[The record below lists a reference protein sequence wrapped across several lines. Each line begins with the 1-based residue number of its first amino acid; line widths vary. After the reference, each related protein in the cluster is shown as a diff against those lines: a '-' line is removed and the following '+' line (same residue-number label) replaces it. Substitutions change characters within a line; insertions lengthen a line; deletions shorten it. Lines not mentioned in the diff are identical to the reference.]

1 MCLAMFVLGTS
12 TCLLV
17 LVCSRG
23 LDTAAP
29 FKTHN
34 YPQSQSRASK
44 SGSSSS
50 TLASKGGREISG
62 SLSQVQRTLS
72 SLSLPGK
79 DLGQCPKRT
88 AKLALRALKLSA

>member
-1 MCLAMFVLGTS
+1 MPGH
-12 TCLLV
+12 
-17 LVCSRG
+17 VCSGHQHMLVSFSMQQRSG
-23 LDTAAP
+23 HGCS
-29 FKTHN
+29 FETHN